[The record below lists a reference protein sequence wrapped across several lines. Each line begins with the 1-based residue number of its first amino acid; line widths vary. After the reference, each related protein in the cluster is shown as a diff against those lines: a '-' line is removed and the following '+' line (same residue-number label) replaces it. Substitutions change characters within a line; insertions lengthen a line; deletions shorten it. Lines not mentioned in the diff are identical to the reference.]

1 MAFINI
7 NSDFIFSS
15 SDFTAD
21 STYNS
26 IELSDANGKSLFV
39 NQWEYAFYL
48 YTQCLEHTPSNNRK
62 EVYIREYPLHAFMKK
77 TKSTTTGWAN
87 ELAEFMSKLSALG
100 YQKEMRNKLNAH
112 INCIALYFL
121 GAYVRHIIH
130 NKRVILFKPTIADTL
145 KMVEKAENVTNIT
158 FTTKKGDKIE
168 SDSANLIKS
177 MFTMLSSQVENNNNN
192 TYEFHKIEKAIKVYR
207 KEYGQILFIRYLS
220 KFFHDYYN
228 VDRRKNSYISLTE
241 QHIICFMM
249 KFFGFSVEMV
259 SESRYRQL
267 FNSKFEET
275 YNMTSL
281 PIPHAT
287 KTIYIELPLLTYSV
301 WKEKPLDPML
311 QSLHFKKEFKPQ
323 ISIAMGDNSD
333 CIMPLSEY
341 LSDILN
347 NW

>member
-1 MAFINI
+1 MACINI
-7 NSDFIFSS
+7 KSDFIFSS
-15 SDFTAD
+15 NDFTTD
-21 STYNS
+21 STFNS
-26 IELSDANGKSLFV
+26 IEFSDANGKSLFA

-48 YTQCLEHTPSNNRK
+48 YTQCLDHTPSNNER
-62 EVYIREYPLHAFMKK
+62 EVYIREYPLHAFMKM

-87 ELAEFMSKLSALG
+87 ELVAFMSELSALE
-100 YQKEMRNKLNAH
+100 YQKEMHNKLNAH

-130 NKRVILFKPTIADTL
+130 DKRVILFKPTIADTL

-177 MFTMLSSQVENNNNN
+177 MFKVLSSQAEHNNNN
-192 TYEFHKIEKAIKVYR
+192 TYEFHKIEKAVKVYR

-220 KFFHDYYN
+220 KFFHDYYH

-267 FNSKFEET
+267 FNSKFKEID
-275 YNMTSL
+275 NMTSL

-301 WKEKPLDPML
+301 WKDKPLDPML
-311 QSLHFKKEFKPQ
+311 QSLHFKKDIKPE
-323 ISIAMGDNSD
+323 ISITMGDNLD

-341 LSDILN
+341 FSDILN